1 MADFRDYTDF
11 LPQANFQNLIDTLNR
26 DGYRCIGPIVKDGA
40 IVYEEISQVS
50 QLPLGVSDDQQP
62 GRYMLRSNP
71 PGQGLAGNAAE
82 TKAATQSPVRSVL
95 ESHDTADNEDDC
107 NHRYFAWANGPQN
120 LKPLVFASREKI
132 WSVNKNRDGT
142 LLFKAPQVSVQPIAV
157 LGVRACDVAALRLM
171 DKHYL
176 GHDNPDPLY
185 QQRRD
190 RLLLIGVNCTH
201 PAATCFCVSTG
212 DGPQVEDGVDIIL
225 SELDEGF
232 LLKTETQAGRAIV
245 AQLPV
250 QEAVSTQWDQATS
263 ELEKAKARQQR
274 KVPLR
279 NLYTYLMAKLE
290 HPRWSDVASRCLACG
305 NCTMVCPT
313 CFCHNQVE
321 EPALDGSSSDHYRQW
336 DSCFTQ
342 GHSYIHGIT
351 IREDIAPRYRQWLTH
366 KFGTWHAQ
374 YGRSGCVGCGRCIT
388 WCPVGIDVTEELA
401 ALTAGVVSE

>member
-1 MADFRDYTDF
+1 VADFRDYREF
-11 LPQANFQNLIDTLNR
+11 LPQAGLQNLIDTLSR
-26 DGYRCIGPIVKDGA
+26 TGYQCFGPVAKDGA
-40 IVYEEISQVS
+40 IVYEAIDKVS
-50 QLPLGVSDDQQP
+50 QLPWGATDDQHP
-62 GRYMLRSNP
+62 GRYVLHERSLHYSSDSNLD
-71 PGQGLAGNAAE
+71 QETA
-82 TKAATQSPVRSVL
+82 TKAVATDV
-95 ESHDTADNEDDC
+95 TAIKDDPNNDNNYYNRC
-107 NHRYFAWANGPQN
+107 FAWSNGPQN
-120 LKPLVFASREKI
+120 LKPIVFPSREKI
-132 WSVNKNRDGT
+132 WSVIKNPEGT
-142 LLFKAPQVSVQPIAV
+142 LYFEPSQACAKPVAV
-157 LGVRACDVAALRLM
+157 LGVRACDVAALELM

-176 GHDNPDPLY
+176 RADNPDPLY
-185 QQRRD
+185 QAHRNN
-190 RLLLIGVNCTH
+190 LFLIGINCSH

-212 DGPQVEDGVDIIL
+212 DGPQVEGGVDIIL

-232 LLKTETQAGRAIV
+232 LLKTETDAGRAIV

-250 QEAVSTQWDQATS
+250 QESMSSQWNKATE
-263 ELEKAKARQQR
+263 ELEKAAAKQQR
-274 KVPLR
+274 KIPLR
-279 NLYTYLMAKLE
+279 NLHTYLMAKLE
-290 HPRWSDVASRCLACG
+290 HPRWSDVAGRCLACG

-321 EPALDGSSSDHYRQW
+321 EPALNGNASDHYRQW

-366 KFGTWHAQ
+366 KFGTWHVQ